1 MGRRAERVKDM
12 KKLSFSEMQ
21 EILFPEMGKT
31 KKKIK
36 TS

>member
-1 MGRRAERVKDM
+1 M
-12 KKLSFSEMQ
+12 KKLSFSEVQ
-21 EILFPEMGKT
+21 EFLFPEMGKT

>member
-1 MGRRAERVKDM
+1 M

-21 EILFPEMGKT
+21 EFLFPEMGKT